1 MSYLSCDLQN
11 SVTKN
16 TRVELQIIFVTDG
29 ITIKIMLETLIKKQ
43 SFIQEHLIK
52 HSLSEGL
59 SK

>member
-29 ITIKIMLETLIKKQ
+29 ITIKIMLETLTKKQ
-43 SFIQEHLIK
+43 SFIQEHLFK

>member
-29 ITIKIMLETLIKKQ
+29 ITIKIMLETLTKKQ

-52 HSLSEGL
+52 HSLSQGL

>member
-29 ITIKIMLETLIKKQ
+29 ITIKIMLETLTKKQ
-43 SFIQEHLIK
+43 SLIQEHLYE